1 MRFSGDI
8 SKRNYASTLCWLIG
22 LLSGLPKL
30 VLLAKSKSS
39 GPFVDI
45 YPSCDASSLL
55 TSPNFLIPPLAWAMA
70 FLLSMATMM
79 HLVCTQEHAK
89 FNSAC

>member
-8 SKRNYASTLCWLIG
+8 TKRNYASTLCWLIG

-45 YPSCDASSLL
+45 YPSCDASNLL
-55 TSPNFLIPPLAWAMA
+55 TSSDIPDPPPSHGQHY
-70 FLLSMATMM
+70 F
-79 HLVCTQEHAK
+79 
-89 FNSAC
+89 FY